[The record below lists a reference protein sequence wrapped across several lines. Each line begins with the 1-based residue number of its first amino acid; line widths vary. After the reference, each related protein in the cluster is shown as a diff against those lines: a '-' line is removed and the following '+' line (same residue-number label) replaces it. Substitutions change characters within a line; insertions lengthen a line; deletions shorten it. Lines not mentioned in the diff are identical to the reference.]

1 MLTLPA
7 TSANLENT
15 PTASKTP
22 SMLHAIFVHEVAHTL
37 TKQQSVPFARQESI
51 KTTALPLSPLRFQQH
66 VNGVQSVDSLPTK
79 HNTKP
84 NTLIVNFAHL
94 VVSTL
99 TEQQIVPF
107 APLVNFKTA
116 VLPLQQRVDGAHPAN
131 SL

>member
-7 TSANLENT
+7 TSANLEKP

-51 KTTALPLSPLRFQQH
+51 KTTALLLLPLRFQQH
-66 VNGVQSVDSLPTK
+66 VNGVRSVNSLSTK
-79 HNTKP
+79 RNTKP

-94 VVSTL
+94 VVRTL
-99 TEQQIVPF
+99 TEQQIVPY
-107 APLVNFKTA
+107 AKPANIRTV
-116 VLPLQQRVDGAHPAN
+116 VLPLQQHVTGVHPVN